1 MYCIVLNA
9 QTRDNTDPHRVGTP
23 DERHPPETLTKS
35 IRGRPGHP
43 PQTDTPHGTPATVA
57 AHATRNN
64 RRAMGGARRTPY
76 LRMPNRTQTGLA
88 EVSPRAARHL
98 DNNTDENAH
107 AGPTRLWQDLR
118 RRGRRRTPSQPES
131 HEGHLRRPRRQTCT
145 FTLPPTA
152 PKQQGYQTP
161 HPPTKGKQALAKG
174 GQKEEGQE
182 MGQEMELKAPE
193 TREEDKHTT
202 TCAGSKPAHQ
212 TH

>member
-1 MYCIVLNA
+1 MYVLYCIVLNA

-23 DERHPPETLTKS
+23 DERHPPATLTER
-35 IRGRPGHP
+35 IHGRPGHP

-145 FTLPPTA
+145 HSTADGSEAARLPDTTSA
-152 PKQQGYQTP
+152 HEG
-161 HPPTKGKQALAKG
+161 QAGTGKG
-174 GQKEEGQE
+174 GTEGR
-182 MGQEMELKAPE
+182 G
-193 TREEDKHTT
+193 TGDG
-202 TCAGSKPAHQ
+202 AGEGTEGSGDD
-212 TH
+212 